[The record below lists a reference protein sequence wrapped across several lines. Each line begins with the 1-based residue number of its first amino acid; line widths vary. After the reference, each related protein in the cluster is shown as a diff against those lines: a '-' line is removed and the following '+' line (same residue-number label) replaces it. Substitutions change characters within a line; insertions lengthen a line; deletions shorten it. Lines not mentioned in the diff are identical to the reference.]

1 MSKKDN
7 KELENTKVTGTFV
20 VETDHGIVTN
30 IAYSTIM
37 QPNVKFSGKPMKWFD
52 DTKLLKKNYNGKRS
66 FLTVIRSNNTT

>member
-1 MSKKDN
+1 MRKKDN

-20 VETDHGIVTN
+20 VETNHGIVTN
-30 IAYSTIM
+30 IGYSAIM

-52 DTKLLKKNYNGKRS
+52 DTKLLKKKQNGKRS

>member
-20 VETDHGIVTN
+20 VETDHGVVSKVGCS
-30 IAYSTIM
+30 AIM

-52 DTKLLKKNYNGKRS
+52 DTKLLKKK
-66 FLTVIRSNNTT
+66 

>member
-1 MSKKDN
+1 MRRTETVMTYDQWERRFKKALKKTIRKKLN
-7 KELENTKVTGTFV
+7 RAFV

-52 DTKLLKKNYNGKRS
+52 DTKLLKKN
-66 FLTVIRSNNTT
+66 